1 MKARDKI
8 VHDTARKAR
17 PLKLADIIDVQTVQ
31 SLMDA
36 FFELTHIGIGIID
49 MEGKVLVATGW
60 QEICMQFHRCNQ
72 ETRRHCIESDTL
84 LSVGVEP
91 GTFKPYRCKNGM
103 WDISTPIVIRGI
115 HLGNIF
121 LGQFLFEDEQPNY
134 ATFREQAQRY
144 GFNETQYIEA
154 LERVPRWERATV
166 RNVLEF
172 YTQLA
177 NLIAVQGVRNAE
189 LAESVDVRQ
198 RAEAALIEANNW
210 LEAEVAVR
218 TRALTVSNEELTL
231 MNEEVKAI
239 NDEVTS
245 LNLELQNIKGTLEQ
259 RIAERTA
266 ELTATHNAL
275 AAQYLEFRQTQ
286 EKLHEQETS
295 YFAVVQNLADGV
307 ALRDQS
313 DRILYANQAF
323 AEMVQ
328 ADDPDSLRGK
338 YYSEFV
344 PMEEREETYRRTD
357 SIFKGAKIPWREH
370 RLIGLRR
377 QTTFVVSIGLLVEQG
392 GDPCIMS
399 VFHDVTDVKSKEA
412 MLQRNAAVQTV
423 LRGIA
428 DAALLNDSL
437 DNVYVTM
444 HCLIKRILPAQN
456 FYITLL
462 DETTG
467 EIKVPYC
474 VDETRTVPASRPISK
489 GLTEYI
495 ISEGKTVLLSAADLS
510 RLQSAGEI
518 VYFFPQEQDW
528 LGAPLVDV
536 HGKIFG
542 VLAIFANNSTES
554 FQNDAVEVMS
564 IIAAQISL
572 LIQRK
577 HVEHELMQ
585 NEARYR
591 AVMEQGADAVILCD
605 PVSGKLL
612 EANTRFTQMS
622 GYDLLRD
629 GPLTLSD
636 LLADTRDN
644 IQAYQDELK
653 RTGFLPP
660 ERRSGYHKSGRIVTV
675 ERTCTFIRYRDRS
688 LIAVNMRD
696 VSEEV
701 RREQEINR
709 DAKMAN
715 KVQHA
720 LLSKLNPSPYLEV
733 STIYAPLSYVG
744 GDLYFM
750 DWRYDAQVLRG
761 FLIDT
766 TGHGLAT
773 ALHTS
778 AMHVLLR
785 EINEMDLP
793 LLEQIQT
800 LNERLLQ
807 YFDAGTFAGALA
819 FELDL
824 QTRELRWVSAGIPKI
839 WAATQQIQGTIITP
853 GMFLGVQSDE
863 SFEMKNLSVNIG
875 DCFYFM
881 TDGITDQ
888 LSDDTILPLGRY
900 HEMVDYLHASVH
912 SENCRDDSTAICIRV
927 AALPQTSA
935 TRVGWPRIIRFN
947 GYGDYQRLKGEVAGV
962 LTEIIGWPHSLVEVA
977 VNEAIA
983 NAMECRDGVPR
994 PHQARLRFNHFGSRL
1009 VVRVRSSR
1017 MGFAGNAMLRR
1028 LRANPQDIFAFG
1040 EDAGM
1045 GRGIPIMLTVADQM
1059 LYNSEGNEVLLAWKL
1074 GSNRLRVM

>member
-1 MKARDKI
+1 MKAQVKI
-8 VHDTARKAR
+8 VHENVRNGRA
-17 PLKLADIIDVQTVQ
+17 LKLADIIDVQMVQ
-31 SLMDA
+31 SLMEA
-36 FFELTHIGIGIID
+36 FSELTHMAIGVVD
-49 MEGKVLVATGW
+49 MEGNVLIATGW
-60 QEICMQFHRCNQ
+60 QEICTQFHRSNL
-72 ETRRHCIESDTL
+72 ETRLHCIESDTV
-84 LSVGVEP
+84 LSVGIEP
-91 GTFKPYRCKNGM
+91 GAFKPYRCKNGM
-103 WDISTPIVIRGI
+103 WDVATPIVVKDRQ
-115 HLGNIF
+115 LGNIF
-121 LGQFLFEDEQPNY
+121 LGQFIFEDEEPDY
-134 ATFREQAQRY
+134 GAFREQARRY
-144 GFNETQYIEA
+144 GFDEKRYLEA
-154 LERVPRWERATV
+154 LERVPRCNRVTV
-166 RNVLEF
+166 RNILEF
-172 YTQLA
+172 YTRLA
-177 NLIAVQGVRNAE
+177 NLIVAQGVNNAE
-189 LAESVDVRQ
+189 LAESVEVRK
-198 RAEAALIEANNW
+198 RAEAALIEANNK
-210 LEAEVAVR
+210 LEAEVALR

-231 MNEEVKAI
+231 VNEEVKAI

-259 RIAERTA
+259 RIAERTF
-266 ELTATHNAL
+266 ELKTANDAL

-286 EKLHEQETS
+286 ERLHEQETS

-323 AEMVQ
+323 ADMVQ
-328 ADDPDSLRGK
+328 ADDSESLRGK

-344 PMEEREETYRRTD
+344 PLEEREETYRRTD
-357 SIFKGAKIPWREH
+357 SIFNGAKIPWREH

-392 GDPCIMS
+392 GNPCIMS
-399 VFHDVTDVKSKEA
+399 VFHDVTDVKSKEDR
-412 MLQRNAAVQTV
+412 LQRNAAVQMA

-444 HCLIKRILPAQN
+444 HCLIKKILPAQN

-467 EIKVPYC
+467 EITVPYC

-518 VYFFPQEQDW
+518 VYFFPQDQDW

-536 HGKIFG
+536 NGKIFG
-542 VLAIFANNSTES
+542 VLAIFANNNTQS
-554 FQNDAVEVMS
+554 FQDDAVEVMS

-577 HVEHELMQ
+577 RVEHELMQ

-591 AVMEQGADAVILCD
+591 AVLEQGADAVILCD
-605 PVSGKLL
+605 PVSGELL
-612 EANTRFTQMS
+612 EANTRFMQLS

-629 GPLTLSD
+629 GPLTLFD
-636 LLADTRDN
+636 LIVDSRDS
-644 IQAYQDELK
+644 IQAYQNELK

-660 ERRSGYHKSGRIVTV
+660 ERRAGYHKSGRIVTV
-675 ERTCTFIRYRDRS
+675 ERACTLIRYRDRS
-688 LIAVNMRD
+688 LIAVNIRD

-701 RREQEINR
+701 RREQEISR
-709 DAKMAN
+709 DAKMAS
-715 KVQHA
+715 KVQKA
-720 LLSKLNPSPYLEV
+720 LLSNLEPSPYLEV
-733 STIYAPLSYVG
+733 TTIYAPLSYVG

-800 LNERLLQ
+800 LNARLLQ

-839 WAATQQIQGTIITP
+839 WAATQQIQGPIITP

-863 SFEMKNLSVNIG
+863 VFEMKNLSVNVG

-881 TDGITDQ
+881 TDGISDQ
-888 LSDDTILPLGRY
+888 LSADMALPLGRY
-900 HEMVDYLHASVH
+900 PEMVEFLHTSVH
-912 SENCRDDSTAICIRV
+912 SENCRDDSTAICLKV
-927 AALPQTSA
+927 TALPEMSA
-935 TRVGWPRIIRFN
+935 IRVGWPRIIRFN
-947 GYGDYQRLKGEVAGV
+947 GYGDYQRLKGEVANV
-962 LTEIIGWPHSLVEVA
+962 LSEIIGWPHSLVEVA

-994 PHQARLRFNHFGSRL
+994 PHQARLRFNHFGRRL

-1045 GRGIPIMLTVADQM
+1045 GRGIPIMLTVADRM
-1059 LYNSEGNEVLLAWKL
+1059 LYNSEGNEVLLAWNL
-1074 GSNRLRVM
+1074 GSNRHRVI

>member
-1 MKARDKI
+1 MRDHNKI
-8 VHDTARKAR
+8 IRDGR
-17 PLKLADIIDVQTVQ
+17 PLKLADIIDVQMVQ

-49 MEGKVLVATGW
+49 MEGTVLVATGW

-91 GTFKPYRCKNGM
+91 GAFKSYRCKNGM
-103 WDISTPIVIRGI
+103 WDIATPIVVRNR

-134 ATFREQAQRY
+134 DIFREQAHRY
-144 GFNETQYIEA
+144 GFNETLYLEA
-154 LERVPRWERATV
+154 LERVPRWNQATV
-166 RNVLEF
+166 RKVLDF
-172 YTQLA
+172 YTQFA
-177 NLIAVQGVRNAE
+177 NLIAVQGVSNAE
-189 LAESVDVRQ
+189 LAESVEVRK
-198 RAEAALIEANNW
+198 RAEAALIEANNK
-210 LEAEVAVR
+210 LEVEVAVR
-218 TRALTVSNEELTL
+218 TRALSVSNEELT
-231 MNEEVKAI
+231 MVNEEVKTI
-239 NDEVTS
+239 NDEVTL
-245 LNLELQNIKGTLEQ
+245 LNLELQNIKETLEQ

-266 ELTATHNAL
+266 ELTAAHNEL
-275 AAQYLEFRQTQ
+275 AAQYMAFRQTQ

-307 ALRDQS
+307 CLRDQS

-328 ADDPDSLRGK
+328 ADDSESLRGQ

-344 PMEEREETYRRTD
+344 PLEEREETRRRMN

-392 GDPCIMS
+392 GKPCIIS
-399 VFHDVTDVKSKEA
+399 VFHDVTDVKIKEDK
-412 MLQRNAAVQTV
+412 LQRNAAVQTV

-437 DNVYVTM
+437 DNLYVKM
-444 HCLIKRILPAQN
+444 HHLIKKILPAQN

-467 EIKVPYC
+467 EVKVPYC

-495 ISEGKTVLLSAADLS
+495 ICEGKTVLLSAADLC
-510 RLQSAGEI
+510 RLQSAGKI
-518 VYFFPQEQDW
+518 VYFVPQDQDW

-542 VLAIFANNSTES
+542 VLAIFSNSDKQGFPE
-554 FQNDAVEVMS
+554 DAVEVMS

-577 HVEHELMQ
+577 HVEQELTQ

-591 AVMEQGADAVILCD
+591 AVLEQGADAVILCD
-605 PVSGKLL
+605 PVTGELL
-612 EANTRFTQMS
+612 EANSRFTQLS

-629 GPLTLSD
+629 GPLTLFD
-636 LLADTRDN
+636 LIVDSRDN
-644 IQAYQDELK
+644 IQAYQCELK

-660 ERRSGYHKSGRIVTV
+660 ERRAGYHKSGRIVTV
-675 ERTCTFIRYRDRS
+675 ERSCTLIRLRDRS
-688 LIAVNMRD
+688 LIAVNIRD

-701 RREQEINR
+701 RREQEISR
-709 DAKMAN
+709 DAKMAS
-715 KVQHA
+715 KVQKA
-720 LLSKLNPSPYLEV
+720 LLSKINPSPYLEV
-733 STIYAPLSYVG
+733 STIYAPISYVG

-793 LLEQIQT
+793 LLEQVQT
-800 LNERLLQ
+800 LNQRLLQ
-807 YFDAGTFAGALA
+807 YFDTGTFAGALA

-824 QTRELRWVSAGIPKI
+824 QTRELRWVGAGIPKI
-839 WAATQQIQGTIITP
+839 WAATQQFQGTIITP
-853 GMFLGVQSDE
+853 GMFLGVQPDE
-863 SFEMKNLSVNIG
+863 FFEINNLSVNIG

-888 LSDDTILPLGRY
+888 FGDDKTLPLVHY
-900 HEMVDYLHASVH
+900 HEMVDFLHASIH

-927 AALPQTSA
+927 TELPQTSA

-947 GYGDYQRLKGEVAGV
+947 GYGDYQRLKGEVASV

-1028 LRANPQDIFAFG
+1028 LRANPQDMFAFG

-1059 LYNSEGNEVLLAWKL
+1059 LYNTEGNEVLLAWKL